1 MVNYLKK
8 QKEKPGKA
16 LITWNDYL
24 KMAENEGYD
33 LTDSIIRFPRD
44 LKLRHD
50 QLVELGIQRKDEE
63 RLKGLKK
70 LDDQI
75 QHWLPEAMHYSW
87 QDKNYLMIPARSCR
101 ELVEEGRALHH
112 CVGNGDT
119 YMKKMAEGES
129 WILFLRKK
137 EKPEKPYYTIEIDM
151 VTDTIRQWYSE
162 LDRKPDRE
170 VISKVLHK
178 FKSAIGRK
186 KVRDAIVSIA

>member
-1 MVNYLKK
+1 M
-8 QKEKPGKA
+8 
-16 LITWNDYL
+16 

-33 LTDSIIRFPRD
+33 ITDSMIRFPRD

-50 QLVELGIQRKDEE
+50 QLVELGIKRRDEKRLE
-63 RLKGLKK
+63 ELKGL
-70 LDDQI
+70 DIQI
-75 QHWLPEAMHYSW
+75 QHWLPEAMRYSW

-101 ELVEEGRALHH
+101 DLVEEGRALHH

-137 EKPEKPYYTIEIDM
+137 ENPKTPYYTIEIDM
-151 VTDTIRQWYSE
+151 VTDAIRQWYSK
-162 LDRKPDRE
+162 LDRQPDRE

-186 KVRDAIVSIA
+186 RVRDAIVAIA